1 MGPDVIEQVHR
12 ERAIQKMVLPFRY
25 FIAAEF
31 FNLGD
36 GAAQL
41 AGQSDYELTL
51 WPFKFFATRSCSA
64 AV

>member
-1 MGPDVIEQVHR
+1 MGPDVVEQVHR
-12 ERAIQKMVLPFRY
+12 EGPAQEMVPPFRY

-31 FNLGD
+31 LDLGD
-36 GAAQL
+36 GPAQFT
-41 AGQSDYELTL
+41 GQSDYELTL